1 MKYVPKGPL
10 QKFCVAP
17 LAGAWVEIEY
27 RCKDND
33 NCERSLPSRERGLKY
48 LLIPMI
54 LNHLFVAPLAG
65 AWVEMIRE
73 MLEKDPSITVAP
85 LAGAWVE
92 ITSLI
97 Y

>member
-1 MKYVPKGPL
+1 MY
-10 QKFCVAP
+10 
-17 LAGAWVEIEY
+17 
-27 RCKDND
+27 
-33 NCERSLPSRERGLKY
+33 
-48 LLIPMI
+48 
-54 LNHLFVAPLAG
+54 FVAPLAG